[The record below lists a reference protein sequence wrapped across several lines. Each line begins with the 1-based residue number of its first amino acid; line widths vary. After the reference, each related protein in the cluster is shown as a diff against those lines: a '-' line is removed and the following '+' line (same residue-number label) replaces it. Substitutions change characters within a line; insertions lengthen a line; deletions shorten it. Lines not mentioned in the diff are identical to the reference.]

1 MIRRL
6 LAVAVIVLALPRP
19 ILADDCVELVVA
31 VDEISTALAKVE
43 LDRASQVA
51 DHALTQLECQPEPV
65 SPLLLAGLF
74 QLAGAVAHFNGSSVK
89 AEQAFAR
96 AVAISPTAAVDA
108 IYGEAVHDVYAE
120 VQRRVL
126 AEQGGSLTIQGDVKV
141 WLDGRSIQ
149 PNQPLDVIAGT
160 HLLQYREAELALQGR
175 EIRVSSGESRTLT
188 LGTVSAVPPVA
199 FQPEPVVP
207 VRPAGSGGPN
217 KGLII
222 SGGAG
227 VAVGAVLLGVAASTQ
242 VSFYRA
248 TDAADLED
256 LYRRNHTF
264 VLAGAGVGAVGAGL
278 MGVSFLV
285 DGSPG
290 VQLRWRW

>member
-6 LAVAVIVLALPRP
+6 LPAAFVLLALPRP
-19 ILADDCVELVVA
+19 VLADDCVELVVA

-43 LDRASQVA
+43 LDRASQAA
-51 DHALTQLECQPEPV
+51 DQALMQLECQPEPV
-65 SPLLLAGLF
+65 SPLVLAGLF
-74 QLAGAVAHFNGSSVK
+74 QLAGAVAQFNGSPAK

-108 IYGEAVHDVYAE
+108 IYGEAVHDVYAQ

-126 AEQGGSLTIQGDVKV
+126 SELGGSLTIQGDVQV

-149 PNQPLDVIAGT
+149 TNQPMDVIVGT
-160 HLLQYREAELALQGR
+160 HLLQYREGELALQGR

-188 LGTVSAVPPVA
+188 LGAVSAVPPVVLE
-199 FQPEPVVP
+199 PEPVVP
-207 VRPAGSGGPN
+207 AGPVGSGGPN
-217 KGLII
+217 KGLLIG
-222 SGGAG
+222 GGAG

-256 LYRRNHTF
+256 LYRRNHSF
-264 VLAGAGVGAVGAGL
+264 VLAGAGVGAVGASL